1 MQCCYCCVLLL
12 CLVFGVWL
20 LLLRWCH
27 RIRSVLMA
35 TGDGQLSYPIILY
48 PHPFEPLTPNPN
60 EMTFVI
66 DTKHQRTSRPHN
78 NNPQQNTKQNIDN
91 THHGRTYFNST
102 TCSYIARVVVV
113 ELGLLHFIV
122 LQTEK
127 NGTGNPWGW

>member
-66 DTKHQRTSRPHN
+66 DTKHQTGRVDPTTTQQTKHN
-78 NNPQQNTKQNIDN
+78 R
-91 THHGRTYFNST
+91 HHGRTYFNST
-102 TCSYIARVVVV
+102 TCPYIARVVVV